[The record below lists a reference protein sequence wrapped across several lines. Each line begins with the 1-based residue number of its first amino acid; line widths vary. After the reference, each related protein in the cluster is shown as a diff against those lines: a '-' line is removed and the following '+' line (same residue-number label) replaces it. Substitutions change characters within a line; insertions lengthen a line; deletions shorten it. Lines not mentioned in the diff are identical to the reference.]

1 MKHGRAAVVIGM
13 IWLMCAMPALQPIA
27 VYAESVQDSS
37 VSLAQESTVQ
47 ASPTGDALAG
57 TAGTDADQAGE
68 SNDIGVLDG
77 TAIDASDNATEN
89 GSPSESEIK
98 ANSASVLD
106 VDATDGQVDMSDD
119 KSESAPVLTY
129 QAHVQD
135 YGWMTSV
142 SAGELAGTT
151 GKSKRMEA
159 LKLSVKD
166 AEGNEISDALS
177 IKAHVSNIGWMD
189 PVGNDAIVGT
199 VGQSRQLE
207 AIAIQLSTEL
217 SQNYSVWYRVH
228 SSNFGWLDWTCDG
241 ANAGTEGY
249 GYSVEA
255 VEIVILA
262 NDVAAPGGTDVP
274 FKNKA
279 DEPAVVTYSTHV
291 SNVGWMSA
299 VSDGATA
306 GVPGAEHVESLE
318 AGITWFGGSAGIQ
331 VRSHVQDQGWGSW
344 SFGRTGTTG
353 LSRRIEALQMRL
365 TGDAA
370 NVYDLWYRVYSAR
383 DNAWLGWASNGA
395 AAGTVGMS
403 SGVQAVQI
411 VLVEKGEEAPGSTE
425 GAFKGSEH
433 AVLQGAALGLDGSTV
448 GTGTGS
454 TIVIGSE
461 DASKPLKSFAL
472 NVNNQICDGSI
483 LYQSGS
489 QYGSMPEGVDVA
501 DGGWTTTLSD
511 GLAMRCV
518 RISFSGDLATSYNVW
533 YQVFD
538 GSTGKWTGWASNGS
552 PVGSASNNAAICA
565 VRVCLLE
572 KDAAAPGS
580 TDGAYVEADY
590 TNEVLS
596 AQGHVAEIGWQ
607 TASLGTDV
615 TVGTTGRALSL
626 QALRVGAA
634 GPIAGSVSVAAHVEE
649 EGWQN
654 TAEAPTIAGTTGKS
668 RSIQA
673 VRINLTGELA
683 NQYDVYYRVHASGY
697 GWLSWA
703 CNGADAGTTGLGV
716 SAEAVQIM
724 LVKKGEAAPA
734 TGSDACI
741 TKPMLSYSAHVSNI
755 GWMAS
760 VSNNGYAGTQG
771 RALKVEDLKLSVSS
785 NVSGDIQYS
794 AHVQDYGWRSWAS
807 NGASCGTT
815 GQNKR
820 LEAIKIQLTGDLS
833 KYFDVWYR
841 AYVQD
846 YGWLGWAANGA
857 QAGTSNIGYRL
868 EGIQIQV
875 LPKGSA
881 APGSTYRPFTN
892 VPVMPADQFAMWQR
906 ANRYASSTNW
916 LLLVDTTRCRV
927 GVYNGSSYNW
937 NQVFYW
943 QCSPGAAY
951 TPTVIG
957 EFTVYGKGYSFGHG
971 YTCYYYT
978 QFYGD
983 YLFHSVPYDQG
994 TFNIQDGRLGQ
1005 NLSQGCVRLA
1015 IQNAKWIYDNVP
1027 YGTKVVTYR

>member
-1 MKHGRAAVVIGM
+1 MKHGRTAVVIGM
-13 IWLMCAMPALQPIA
+13 AWLMCAMPALQPIA

-57 TAGTDADQAGE
+57 TVGTDADQAGK

-77 TAIDASDNATEN
+77 ATSDASGNATEN
-89 GSPSESEIK
+89 GSPSESKIK

-106 VDATDGQVDMSDD
+106 VDATDGQVDVSDD

-207 AIAIQLSTEL
+207 AIAIQLSAEL
-217 SQNYSVWYRVH
+217 SQTYSVWYRVH

-262 NDVAAPGGTDVP
+262 KDVAAPGGTDVP
-274 FKNKA
+274 FKSKA
-279 DEPAVVTYSTHV
+279 DEPAIVTYSTHV
-291 SNVGWMSA
+291 SNVGWMSV
-299 VSDGATA
+299 VSNGATA
-306 GVPGAEHVESLE
+306 GAPGAECVESLDTR
-318 AGITWFGGSAGIQ
+318 ITWFGGSAGIQ

-344 SFGRTGTTG
+344 YFGRTGTTG

-370 NVYDLWYRVYSAR
+370 NAYDIWYRVYSAR
-383 DNAWLGWASNGA
+383 YNAWLGWAANGA

-411 VLVEKGEEAPGSTE
+411 VLVKKGQEAPGSTE

-433 AVLQGAALGLDGSTV
+433 AVLQGAGLRLDGSTV
-448 GTGTGS
+448 GSGS
-454 TIVIGSE
+454 DSTVVIGSE
-461 DASKPLKSFAL
+461 DSTKPLKSFAL
-472 NVNNQICDGSI
+472 NVNNQACDGSI

-489 QYGSMPEGVDVA
+489 QYGSMPEGVDTA

-518 RISFSGDLATSYNVW
+518 RISLSGTLSTTYDVW

-538 GSTGKWTGWASNGS
+538 GNTGKWTGWASNGL
-552 PVGSASNNAAICA
+552 PAGSASNNAAICA

-580 TDGAYVEADY
+580 TDGAYVESDS
-590 TNEVLS
+590 TDEVLS

-654 TAEAPTIAGTTGKS
+654 AFVAPGFAGTTGKS
-668 RSIQA
+668 RAVQA
-673 VRINLTGELA
+673 VRMNLTDELA
-683 NQYDVYYRVHASGY
+683 EQYDIYYRVHVAGY
-697 GWLSWA
+697 GWLSWTR
-703 CNGADAGTTGLGV
+703 NGADAGTTGLGV
-716 SAEAVQIM
+716 QAEAVQIR
-724 LVKKGEAAPA
+724 LVKKGETAPA
-734 TGSDACI
+734 TGANACI
-741 TKPMLSYSAHVSNI
+741 SMPVLSYSAHVSNI
-755 GWMAS
+755 GWMGA
-760 VSNNGYAGTQG
+760 VSNNGFAGTQG
-771 RALKVEDLKLSVSS
+771 RSLKVEDLRLSVSS
-785 NVSGDIQYS
+785 SISGGIKYS
-794 AHVQDYGWRSWAS
+794 AHVQDCGWRGWAS

-820 LEAIKIQLTGDLS
+820 LEAIKIQLSGDLS

-857 QAGTSNIGYRL
+857 QAGTVNIGYRL
-868 EGIQIQV
+868 EGIQIQI
-875 LPKGSA
+875 LPKGAA
-881 APGSTYRPFTN
+881 APGSTYRPFTDI
-892 VPVMPADQFAMWQR
+892 PVMPADQFAMLQK

-916 LLLVDTTRCRV
+916 LLLVDTSRCRV
-927 GVYNGSSYNW
+927 GVYNGNSYNW

-943 QCSPGAAY
+943 QCSPGAWS
-951 TPTVIG
+951 TPTVLG
-957 EFTVYGKGYSFGHG
+957 EFAVYGKGYSFGHG

-1005 NLSQGCVRLA
+1005 NVSQGCVRLD
-1015 IQNAKWIYDNVP
+1015 IQNAKWIYDNIP

>member
-1 MKHGRAAVVIGM
+1 MKHRRTAVVIGM
-13 IWLMCAMPALQPIA
+13 AWLMCAMPALQPIA

-77 TAIDASDNATEN
+77 TAFDASDNATEN

-279 DEPAVVTYSTHV
+279 DESAVVTYSTHV

-318 AGITWFGGSAGIQ
+318 AGITWFGGSAGVQ

-370 NVYDLWYRVYSAR
+370 NVYDLWYRVYPAR

-403 SGVQAVQI
+403 SGV
-411 VLVEKGEEAPGSTE
+411 
-425 GAFKGSEH
+425 
-433 AVLQGAALGLDGSTV
+433 
-448 GTGTGS
+448 
-454 TIVIGSE
+454 
-461 DASKPLKSFAL
+461 
-472 NVNNQICDGSI
+472 
-483 LYQSGS
+483 
-489 QYGSMPEGVDVA
+489 
-501 DGGWTTTLSD
+501 
-511 GLAMRCV
+511 
-518 RISFSGDLATSYNVW
+518 
-533 YQVFD
+533 
-538 GSTGKWTGWASNGS
+538 
-552 PVGSASNNAAICA
+552 
-565 VRVCLLE
+565 
-572 KDAAAPGS
+572 
-580 TDGAYVEADY
+580 
-590 TNEVLS
+590 
-596 AQGHVAEIGWQ
+596 
-607 TASLGTDV
+607 
-615 TVGTTGRALSL
+615 
-626 QALRVGAA
+626 
-634 GPIAGSVSVAAHVEE
+634 
-649 EGWQN
+649 
-654 TAEAPTIAGTTGKS
+654 
-668 RSIQA
+668 
-673 VRINLTGELA
+673 
-683 NQYDVYYRVHASGY
+683 
-697 GWLSWA
+697 
-703 CNGADAGTTGLGV
+703 
-716 SAEAVQIM
+716 
-724 LVKKGEAAPA
+724 
-734 TGSDACI
+734 
-741 TKPMLSYSAHVSNI
+741 
-755 GWMAS
+755 
-760 VSNNGYAGTQG
+760 
-771 RALKVEDLKLSVSS
+771 
-785 NVSGDIQYS
+785 
-794 AHVQDYGWRSWAS
+794 
-807 NGASCGTT
+807 
-815 GQNKR
+815 
-820 LEAIKIQLTGDLS
+820 
-833 KYFDVWYR
+833 
-841 AYVQD
+841 
-846 YGWLGWAANGA
+846 
-857 QAGTSNIGYRL
+857 
-868 EGIQIQV
+868 
-875 LPKGSA
+875 
-881 APGSTYRPFTN
+881 
-892 VPVMPADQFAMWQR
+892 
-906 ANRYASSTNW
+906 
-916 LLLVDTTRCRV
+916 
-927 GVYNGSSYNW
+927 
-937 NQVFYW
+937 
-943 QCSPGAAY
+943 
-951 TPTVIG
+951 
-957 EFTVYGKGYSFGHG
+957 
-971 YTCYYYT
+971 
-978 QFYGD
+978 
-983 YLFHSVPYDQG
+983 
-994 TFNIQDGRLGQ
+994 
-1005 NLSQGCVRLA
+1005 
-1015 IQNAKWIYDNVP
+1015 
-1027 YGTKVVTYR
+1027 